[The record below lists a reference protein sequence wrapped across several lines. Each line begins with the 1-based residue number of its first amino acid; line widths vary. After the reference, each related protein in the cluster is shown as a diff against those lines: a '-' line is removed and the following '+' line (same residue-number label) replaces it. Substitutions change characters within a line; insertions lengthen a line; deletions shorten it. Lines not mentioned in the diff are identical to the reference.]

1 LCIDPHVKILRA
13 SIFNH
18 PYGNVVING
27 PCILVGFFCSLMT
40 SLLDS
45 RLTFQAQVLQLCPC
59 VVHYV
64 HSLFLGRTE
73 TVHTFSHPSTC
84 RCHSHLPDG
93 QGPRKVVYQLNQ
105 NRSKQKLAKAKQN
118 LRAACSKSKL
128 NFNFFFFRIE
138 HIVSF
143 AGQLLRSVDK
153 MQGGEV

>member
-1 LCIDPHVKILRA
+1 
-13 SIFNH
+13 
-18 PYGNVVING
+18 
-27 PCILVGFFCSLMT
+27 M
-40 SLLDS
+40 
-45 RLTFQAQVLQLCPC
+45 
-59 VVHYV
+59 
-64 HSLFLGRTE
+64 
-73 TVHTFSHPSTC
+73 HTFSHPSTC